1 VCKLFK
7 RLRYWCQ
14 DETRFGLKTIQRRRL
29 TLKGIKPVGKMQ
41 WQYKTFYLYGVV
53 EPKSGESFFF
63 EFCHLDTIC
72 FEKFLELFSQ
82 AYPEDL
88 HIIQVDNGSFHSSL
102 QLHLPDNIILL
113 FQPSHTPQ
121 VNPIERLW
129 EEIKEEL
136 SWELFDN
143 LEALRVAVEEILAK
157 LSQKVIA
164 SVTGWDFILE
174 ALSVSGI

>member
-1 VCKLFK
+1 MGQV
-7 RLRYWCQ
+7 
-14 DETRFGLKTIQRRRL
+14 
-29 TLKGIKPVGKMQ
+29 Q

-63 EFCHLDTIC
+63 EFGHLDTIC

-82 AYPEDL
+82 TYPEDL

-102 QLHLPDNIILL
+102 QLQLPDNIILL
-113 FQPSHTPQ
+113 FQPSHSPQ
-121 VNPIERLW
+121 LNPIERLW
-129 EEIKEEL
+129 EEIKEKL

-143 LEALRVAVEEILAK
+143 LEALRVAVENILAK

>member
-1 VCKLFK
+1 
-7 RLRYWCQ
+7 
-14 DETRFGLKTIQRRRL
+14 
-29 TLKGIKPVGKMQ
+29 MQ

-53 EPKSGESFFF
+53 EPKTGESFFF

-136 SWELFDN
+136 SWQLFDN

-164 SVTGWDFILE
+164 SVTGWDFILD

>member
-1 VCKLFK
+1 MCKLFK

-29 TLKGIKPVGKMQ
+29 TLKGIKPVGKVQ

-72 FEKFLELFSQ
+72 FEKFLELFSE

-143 LEALRVAVEEILAK
+143 LEALKVAVEKILAK

-164 SVTGWDFILE
+164 SVIGWDFILE

>member
-1 VCKLFK
+1 MRKLFK
-7 RLRYWCQ
+7 RLLGWCQ

-29 TLKGIKPVGKMQ
+29 TLKGIKPVGKVQ

-72 FEKFLELFSQ
+72 FEKFLELFSE

-129 EEIKEEL
+129 KEIKEEL

-143 LEALRVAVEEILAK
+143 LEALKVAVEKILAK